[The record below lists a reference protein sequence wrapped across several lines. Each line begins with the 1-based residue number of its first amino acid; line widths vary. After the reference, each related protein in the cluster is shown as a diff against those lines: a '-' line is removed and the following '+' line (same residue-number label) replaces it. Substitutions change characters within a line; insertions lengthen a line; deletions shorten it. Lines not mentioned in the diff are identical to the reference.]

1 MPPIDKLDQVSGTEM
16 KLIKIFITTTL
27 FTLQN
32 TTQAAAILGVAGGSF
47 STPLQQNL
55 LMLSEVDTVIA
66 DAGIYLLEQV
76 DHNENTFNEIRKNR
90 ILGTSD
96 PFVEMEKSLAKSGC
110 VGDRKSSSPA
120 DNQIDQVTK
129 MEISMS
135 RYGNACRDTL
145 YSVDLQEGAK
155 EKINVEQYCGCVSN
169 VTATVTQEQVLVP
182 NSDEAYKSKFHSAIV
197 ASRVYNLFDLIRDN
211 AGRLERYRHKLAIRD
226 KNFDRFTCTKSDIDK
241 ISQKIESCLSPQVRN
256 AIDKKLGYNLDN
268 LIKTSTEG
276 EAKQRL
282 NHVFTKSNTEIDD
295 YFDEK
300 IAAENVALDGNGG
313 SKRNQFIDLFIV
325 RFNEQR
331 ISGEGYSKY
340 YKDDLKAYVYNN
352 KIFSREFYSFRERE
366 IAKSDKL
373 SRSLYYQT
381 DGKEGR
387 LDYANQVF
395 TAEEEDQFL
404 IQYVSFFGSK
414 FMKSMVRDADDFE
427 QVTKALK
434 EIKNQGVDTKSFIF
448 DSLMNHLTDLKEE
461 VISEC
466 ESRIEELEYTCDPSN
481 FDDVMKSVSAVEFT
495 EANESFGGNDIETAE
510 FYCSA
515 FNKGEIPQ
523 TIAGGY
529 GNFTSTYDPALV
541 FDEVRGSHG
550 QQIASVRESYEKGGL
565 ANAFNNNSKSNSN
578 IENVSA
584 DAIDDG
590 AFSQTAEYL
599 NKKYTN
605 TQNTGMAQSSQMA
618 TMGQAQV
625 AQVQTNTASQV
636 NETKHERVER
646 EIENQVEKIENQ
658 LASSVNDDQEAQE
671 LRKQLKEL
679 KEQLAN
685 VAKNALAV
693 NEESAKRK
701 ERSIASEQNFA
712 DERALGHFGSSSSA
726 YPHSGAAPSSVR
738 GGASV
743 GSTSGR
749 GGGASIA
756 GAGTSGS
763 ASSISAALGAADMVS
778 GLSLSSNTRSDV
790 LSVSDNRIGKQD
802 RKLVADAI
810 SKGSNRVVLAD
821 GQTYFIGHD
830 DDGNVILSQ
839 SKDALFE
846 VAMLPELE
854 GPQLEADQIKK
865 LDNAGRSIASEASE
879 VSSEDSIY
887 SQFLNAAEI
896 SE

>member
-1 MPPIDKLDQVSGTEM
+1 MPPIDKMDQVSGTEM

-27 FTLQN
+27 FTLQS
-32 TTQAAAILGVAGGSF
+32 TTQAVGVFGAGIGTGSVAAPIH
-47 STPLQQNL
+47 QNL
-55 LMLSEVDTVIA
+55 LMLSQVDTVVA
-66 DAGIYLLEQV
+66 DAGTFLLEQV
-76 DHNENTFNEIRKNR
+76 DQNEDTFNEIRKNR

-96 PFVEMEKSLAKSGC
+96 PFVDMEKTLAKAGC

-120 DNQIDQVTK
+120 DTQIDQVTQ

-145 YSVDLQEGAK
+145 YSVDLNEGAK
-155 EKINVEQYCGCVSN
+155 EKIEVKQYCECVSN
-169 VTATVTQEQVLVP
+169 VTTSVTQEQSLIP
-182 NSDEAYKSKFHSAIV
+182 NSDEAYKNKFHSAIV
-197 ASRVYNLFDLIRDN
+197 ASRVYNLLDLIRDN
-211 AGRLERYRHKLAIRD
+211 AGRLERYRHKLSIRD

-241 ISQKIESCLSPQVRN
+241 ISQKIESCFGPQVRD
-256 AIDKKLGYNLDN
+256 AIDKKIGYNLDN
-268 LIKTSTEG
+268 LLKTNAEG
-276 EAKQRL
+276 EAKKRL
-282 NHVFTKSNTEIDD
+282 NQLFTRSNTDIDE

-300 IAAENVALDGNGG
+300 IAAENVALDGKGG

-331 ISGEGYSKY
+331 IGGEGYSKY

-366 IAKSDKL
+366 IAKTDKL

-381 DGKEGR
+381 NGKEGR
-387 LDYANQVF
+387 LDYADQIF

-434 EIKNQGVDTKSFIF
+434 EIKNEGVDTKNFIF

-466 ESRIEELEYTCDPSN
+466 ESRIEELEYTCNPSN

-495 EANESFGGNDIETAE
+495 EANELFGGNNIETAN

-515 FNKGEIPQ
+515 VDKGEISQ
-523 TIAGGY
+523 TVASGY

-550 QQIASVRESYEKGGL
+550 QQIASIRESYEKGGL
-565 ANAFNNNSKSNSN
+565 ANAFNNGAKASSG
-578 IENVSA
+578 IDNVARDSV
-584 DAIDDG
+584 DDG
-590 AFSQTAEYL
+590 AFSKTAEYL

-605 TQNTGMAQSSQMA
+605 TQGAGVNPESQMT

-625 AQVQTNTASQV
+625 AQVQTNTISSATD
-636 NETKHERVER
+636 TKHERVER

-658 LASSVNDDQEAQE
+658 LATNVNDDTEAQE
-671 LRKQLKEL
+671 LRKQLREL

-693 NEESAKRK
+693 NEESSKKR
-701 ERSIASEQNFA
+701 ERSPASEQVFNDDA
-712 DERALGHFGSSSSA
+712 SYNGVHASGYAGPASSHSLVRAQASA
-726 YPHSGAAPSSVR
+726 
-738 GGASV
+738 GAS
-743 GSTSGR
+743 GGR
-749 GGGASIA
+749 GGGGASI
-756 GAGTSGS
+756 GAS
-763 ASSISAALGAADMVS
+763 ASTGMAAAASALGPQEMAS
-778 GLSLSSNTRSDV
+778 GLSLSNSARSDV

-830 DDGNVILSQ
+830 DNGNVILSQ
-839 SKDALFE
+839 SKDALYE

-854 GPQLEADQIKK
+854 GPQLEFDQIKK
-865 LDNAGRSIASEASE
+865 LDNAGRSIASEPSE
-879 VSSEDSIY
+879 VSSEESIY
-887 SQFLNAAEI
+887 SKFLNAAEI